1 MKTVVITRKLWGQ
14 KRLRRKEDGKMCC
27 LGFLCRSYGLSNEDI
42 TGRGMPGFLYTDSAS
57 LLPEWL
63 LKLDASSPDAGTA
76 AFINDNET
84 ITMAKKE
91 ELLKPLFLKHGIKL
105 VFRGPLS

>member
-1 MKTVVITRKLWGQ
+1 MKTVVITRKLWG
-14 KRLRRKEDGKMCC
+14 KKKLRRTEDGKMCC

-42 TGRGMPGFLYTDSAS
+42 TGRGMPGSLYTDSRS

-63 LKLDASSPDAGTA
+63 LQSDAFSDARKA
-76 AFINDNET
+76 AFINDKAT
-84 ITMAKKE
+84 LTMAEKE

-105 VFRGPLS
+105 VFRGSLS